1 MPIVRA
7 TLIFFLFAS
16 SLPLPSDLQAQEP
29 PRDAQAALREIESML
44 AESARVPPGLSGPPR
59 SPGPPGD
66 RLKIVSRIEKIV
78 DQFESQPLPQDQA
91 GWEVRIK
98 LYEYKIR
105 ALQLQNKISDARA
118 GIDRLYPKLEACPN
132 LVGEPMAMLQSRLLL
147 MRQDLSF
154 ADKDWSD
161 LEQTLQKLERCSEAL
176 GTTPGGAGQLSNIA
190 IQSIRYLAFAKR
202 PAESDAIAKR
212 ALARIQKISSI
223 SDRERQVMQ
232 GRLIDQV
239 FDFAPPDAKLP
250 GLDDWLKQANDIW
263 QRLRDEADFNSR
275 FVAMELIAHR
285 ANLVSDA
292 REQRTCWQVCQE
304 WLRRDSFVAL
314 QDLRLGQSYIEAN
327 VRYLNRIDVA
337 QFSAHLLSV
346 QLFLDELQATPDRA
360 QTSPTGMVAANSDL
374 AKLMR
379 GQLRQGIMQ
388 RMTAMKRPAEKQ
400 IAPNFAFRRIDSGEK
415 GSIADYRG
423 KVLVLEFWHPSCGA
437 CLAGFESLSD
447 YHRSHRNEDLIVL
460 GCTYTY
466 LEEQDVDQKGKA
478 DEMPQSIEWFRAF
491 LAKRE
496 VSYPMVLA
504 DDTSVLEA
512 YGVTSM
518 PTFIVIDRQGK
529 VVSYFEGM
537 DGFRGDACQSAIKK
551 ALER

>member
-7 TLIFFLFAS
+7 TLIFFVLAS
-16 SLPLPSDLQAQEP
+16 SLLLPSGLPAQEP

-44 AESARVPPGLSGPPR
+44 AESARVPPGLPGPPR
-59 SPGPPGD
+59 SPGPPSD
-66 RLKIVSRIEKIV
+66 RLKVISRIEKIV

-98 LYEYKIR
+98 LYEYKVR
-105 ALQLQNKISDARA
+105 ALQLKNKISDART
-118 GIDRLYPKLEACPN
+118 GIDRLYPKLETCPD

-147 MRQDLSF
+147 IRQDLSF

-161 LEQTLQKLERCSEAL
+161 LEQTLQKLERCSEVL
-176 GTTPGGAGQLSNIA
+176 GATPEGARQLSNIA

-212 ALARIQKISSI
+212 ALERIQKISSV
-223 SDRERQVMQ
+223 SGRELRVMQ
-232 GRLIDQV
+232 GRLIDQF
-239 FDFAPPDAKLP
+239 FDFAPQDAKLP

-263 QRLRDEADFNSR
+263 LLLRDEADFNSR
-275 FVAMELIAHR
+275 LVAMELITHR
-285 ANLVSDA
+285 ANLVTDA

-327 VRYLNRIDVA
+327 VRYLNRIDAA
-337 QFSAHLLSV
+337 QFHSHLLSV
-346 QLFLDELQATPDRA
+346 YLFLDELQANPDRA
-360 QTSPTGMVAANSDL
+360 QASPTGMVASNSDL

-379 GQLRQGIMQ
+379 EQLRQGTMQ
-388 RMTAMKRPAEKQ
+388 RLTAMKRPAEKQ
-400 IAPNFAFRRIDSGEK
+400 NSPNFAFRRIDSGEK
-415 GSIADYRG
+415 GAITDFRG
-423 KVLVLEFWHPSCGA
+423 KVVVLEFWHPSCGA
-437 CLAGFESLSD
+437 CLGGFESMSE
-447 YHRSHRNEDLIVL
+447 YHRRHRNEDLIVL

-466 LEEQDVDQKGKA
+466 LEEQDIDQQGKA
-478 DEMPQSIEWFRAF
+478 DEMPQSIEWYRTF
-491 LAKRE
+491 LAKRQ

-512 YGVTSM
+512 YGVTAM

-529 VVSYFEGM
+529 VVSYVEGM
-537 DGFRGDACQSAIKK
+537 DGFRGEACQSAIRK